1 MPEYT
6 RPTAYIDKLQF
17 VQRTVKAA
25 SFRNDKNLAIRELC
39 EAMTELSNALIDRE
53 QARIQAEA
61 GQNNTGAKPS

>member
-61 GQNNTGAKPS
+61 GQNNTEAKPS